1 MPWIAAA
8 TSKLTDTATDKHNP
22 NYFGEQELA
31 VHGQDASRK
40 TTETTMTQ
48 PRRRTQMAM
57 AGLLA
62 LAIMAASGPLMAANL
77 IQVDYAGDTWLKAT
91 TAQASSLPAS
101 QKCLLHHREVLEY
114 SSIRQEGVHWH
125 LRLPRAYSGCAL
137 TEGYLYQPHISTDS
151 TSLTVHANTVFKKQ
165 PVQSSQLG
173 DDQKCSLPA
182 GIYKTSASPQASS
195 GHYAVNFA
203 AMPENCGF
211 SSGYVWNG
219 HSAPGIRAVSL
230 RETTV
235 FKTST
240 ADSSTLP
247 ESDRCDIAR
256 DTWLLTTEPE
266 GGDRHYRVTLPSAPP
281 GCGFRSGY
289 LFFQPTTF
297 AEPEPPMEAFTWP
310 QPGSDL
316 GSGWCICRNIGTS
329 PHIGQDFVQWGAKR
343 AVAIHDGTVSSI
355 SYSASCGYIL
365 NLTDQFGG
373 VWRYVH
379 LNRPAVS
386 RGQSVSNGQ
395 LLGNISQYPRS
406 GCGTGPHLHLERR
419 SSGLFGDS
427 AVGRSCQSG
436 WRTCFYDPLTPFNG
450 NFQASTGGTVQ
461 MPLPLATSVADDAAA
476 LSTNSCKI
484 PTDSYARVAPARR
497 DDLVS
502 AARSG
507 ELNARV
513 STTASDDGE
522 QRLLVGNVA
531 IGSNASNRCD
541 LANQQDCAASWQVLA
556 ERSDGS
562 YARLFFDAAV
572 RDTALQRVAEEAYC
586 LPEDATG
593 AIDVLV
599 TSAAGSQLHHRAT
612 VR

>member
-1 MPWIAAA
+1 
-8 TSKLTDTATDKHNP
+8 
-22 NYFGEQELA
+22 
-31 VHGQDASRK
+31 
-40 TTETTMTQ
+40 MTQ

-62 LAIMAASGPLMAANL
+62 LAILAGSGPVMAAKL

-101 QKCLLHHREVLEY
+101 QKCLLRHREVLEY

-125 LRLPRAYSGCAL
+125 VQLPRAYSGCTL
-137 TEGYLYQPHISTDS
+137 TEGYLYQPHVSTES

-165 PVQSSQLG
+165 PVQSSQLA
-173 DDQKCSLPA
+173 DSDKCSLPA
-182 GIYKTSASPQASS
+182 GVYRTSATPQASS
-195 GHYAVNFA
+195 GHYNVNFA
-203 AMPENCGF
+203 AMPEDCGF

-219 HSAPGIRAVSL
+219 HSAPGIRAVTL

-247 ESDRCDIAR
+247 ESERCDIAR
-256 DTWLLTTEPE
+256 DTWLLTSEIDDK
-266 GGDRHYRVTLPSAPP
+266 DRHYRVTLPSAPS

-289 LFFQPTTF
+289 LFYQPTTF
-297 AEPEPPMEAFTWP
+297 AEPPPPEPEIAAFSWP

-343 AVAIHDGTVSSI
+343 AVATHDGTVSSI

-395 LLGNISQYPRS
+395 LLGNISQYPKS

-419 SSGLFGDS
+419 SAGLFGDS

-476 LSTNSCKI
+476 LSANSCKI
-484 PTDSYARVAPARR
+484 QPESYPSVNVERVAQQQTAASNGNS
-497 DDLVS
+497 VS
-502 AARSG
+502 SQIRTAAA
-507 ELNARV
+507 E
-513 STTASDDGE
+513 DGE
-522 QRLLVGNVA
+522 HLVVVA
-531 IGSNASNRCD
+531 DIALANNPRNRCD
-541 LANQQDCAASWQVLA
+541 LENDQDCVAAWQILA
-556 ERSDGS
+556 ERKSGD

-572 RDTALQRVAEEAYC
+572 RDTALRRVAEEAYC
-586 LPEDATG
+586 LPTDATG
-593 AIDVLV
+593 RIEILV
-599 TSAAGSQLHHRAT
+599 TTAQGQKIRKTTSIAL
-612 VR
+612 